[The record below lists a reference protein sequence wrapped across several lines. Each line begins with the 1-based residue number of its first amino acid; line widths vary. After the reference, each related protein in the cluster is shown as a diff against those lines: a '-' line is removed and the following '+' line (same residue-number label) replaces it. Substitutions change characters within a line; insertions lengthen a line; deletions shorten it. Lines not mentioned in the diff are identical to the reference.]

1 MITNN
6 ELFFSSSQGVNDA
19 QQQLQ
24 VQVQMQQQHQ
34 MLSPSLSFNGSG
46 LDLDS
51 PTTMS
56 LPSPGGASCSL
67 DGNSHADN
75 GSLSP
80 PASVSGRRES
90 TCSKPSLTGR
100 VSVLQQR
107 VR

>member
-1 MITNN
+1 MN
-6 ELFFSSSQGVNDA
+6 FFF
-19 QQQLQ
+19 Q
-24 VQVQMQQQHQ
+24 VQVQMQQQN

-67 DGNSHADN
+67 DGTSHNEN

-80 PASVSGRRES
+80 PASVSGRRDS
-90 TCSKPSLTGR
+90 TSSEPSLTGR
-100 VSVLQQR
+100 VNVLQQR
-107 VR
+107 VSNQIDQDI